1 MPAAIDE
8 EGLEPELR
16 CPPPRKI
23 QRELVRERLEMFAA
37 RAFFTTLTSLIVI
50 PTVWVVWFCS
60 VDAFYTLF
68 ATKVSV
74 TITNTRYIS
83 STSSG
88 SSYYLVRY
96 RYLWH
101 SQTYEGEDSLDADDM
116 LQQRKLTHFQARL
129 LSFAPGYAPLF
140 PDRSNHSASDSDHL
154 GTDLMVGIAGT
165 FTLSLFLVGYWVF
178 VLDSSAEARRQRQWV
193 SRGTPRRV
201 RVIEKLPVEIGE
213 KSRYDGKAQPIYRAR
228 LAPLIETASDP
239 IADLYC
245 LTQKQYDAIK
255 EEEILTVFCDPK
267 KGKVRLFYKM
277 LPYKAALP

>member
-23 QRELVRERLEMFAA
+23 QREPVRERLEMFAA

-50 PTVWVVWFCS
+50 PIVWIVWFCS

-68 ATKVSV
+68 ATKISV

-83 STSSG
+83 SASSG
-88 SSYYLVRY
+88 SSYYVVRY

-101 SQTYEGEDSLDADDM
+101 SQTYEGEDSLDAYDM
-116 LQQRKLTHFQARL
+116 RQQRKLTHFQARL
-129 LSFAPGYAPLF
+129 LSFAPSYAPLF
-140 PDRSNHSASDSDHL
+140 PDRSNHSTSDSDRL
-154 GTDLMVGIAGT
+154 GTDVGITGAVLLP
-165 FTLSLFLVGYWVF
+165 FFLVGYWLF
-178 VLDSSAEARRQRQWV
+178 VLDPSADARHQRQSV

-228 LAPLIETASDP
+228 LAPLSETASDP
-239 IADLYC
+239 IADLYR

-267 KGKVRLFYKM
+267 KGKVRLFYKL